1 MKLYPFTLLL
11 SCWSSLF
18 FSNHNQNQGFTQVL
32 PGTDI
37 AIEMV
42 YIPSTGKNTAKVKD
56 TNTSTA
62 IYISK
67 YEITW
72 DLYKLFLERT
82 IDKEEN
88 MDRLDQVNISVD
100 GVTGATAP
108 YVDMSIGMGSGA
120 GLPVCNVT
128 PLSASRFCQWLS
140 ARTGRFYRL
149 PTEQEWEV
157 SALAGAESTYFFGEN
172 VEELN
177 EYAWISENSDRT
189 YHPVGEKKPNRYG
202 LYDVYG
208 NVAEWA
214 LRKKM
219 DNENNREEFTPVL
232 KGGGYHM
239 YAKDIST
246 AVYIT
251 PVPAWKERDPQFP
264 RSKWWY
270 TDAGFAGFRIV
281 SPEKTPPESEF
292 TQYWNVQ

>member
-1 MKLYPFTLLL
+1 MKLYPFIFLFSSWSTLF
-11 SCWSSLF
+11 LF
-18 FSNHNQNQGFTQVL
+18 NHNQNQGFTQVL

-37 AIEMV
+37 TIKMA
-42 YIPSTGKNTAKVKD
+42 YIPSTGQYTVKD
-56 TNTSTA
+56 ANTSNA

-67 YEITW
+67 YEVTW

-88 MDRLDQVNISVD
+88 KDRLDQVNISVD
-100 GVTGATAP
+100 GVTGATTP

-172 VEELN
+172 VDELN
-177 EYAWISENSDRT
+177 EYAWMSENADRT
-189 YHPVGEKKPNRYG
+189 YHPVGEKKPNMYG

-219 DNENNREEFTPVL
+219 DITEEKFIPVL

-239 YAKDIST
+239 PAKEINT
-246 AVYIT
+246 QVILT
-251 PVPAWKERDPQFP
+251 PKSAWKERDPQFP

-292 TQYWNVQ
+292 PLYWNVQ